1 MKRTLLFVLA
11 LAAIPVGVGA
21 QVEPPISVVRQAVD
35 LLPINTNQNRFS
47 RVARLTLTIRN
58 NTSQA
63 ISAWRAQVYFT
74 DPFGD
79 DMFQIQL
86 TSGRA
91 NISPNDISE
100 ARFDFE
106 DNEYRDGEPHD
117 YLAQF
122 HADAI
127 GIRFDDIRVVN

>member
-106 DNEYRDGEPHD
+106 DNQFINDEPYD
-117 YLAQF
+117 NLAQF
-122 HADAI
+122 DGSSI
-127 GIRFDDIRVVN
+127 GIRFEDIRVAN